1 MTALPV
7 YKFERGAFVQVLGC
21 SSSGACSCTGRCT
34 REATIDE
41 VIAEGRVFC
50 DGYPLLVSRTTFE
63 NSALV
68 RYEVE
73 LRQRHRLFTGVGLD
87 LVAAIQR
94 AMTAFSASEEK

>member
-1 MTALPV
+1 MTSLPL

-34 REATIDE
+34 REATVDE
-41 VIAEGRVFC
+41 VVAEGRVFC
-50 DGYPLLVSRTTFE
+50 DGYPLLVSRTPFQ
-63 NSALV
+63 NLM
-68 RYEVE
+68 RYTAE